1 VYVCKEKPVI
11 ELVDDRRAR
20 KCVFVKRS
28 QLSSRKRESVDRR
41 AREERAERMCMC
53 EDSRRAED
61 KTAKNSWGACFG
73 PLDLSPLVRSNVNRG
88 TRR

>member
-1 VYVCKEKPVI
+1 VYVYKEEPVI
-11 ELVDDRRAR
+11 DDRRAR
-20 KCVFVKRS
+20 ECVFVKS
-28 QLSSRKRESVDRR
+28 QLSSGKRESVDRR
-41 AREERAERMCMC
+41 AREERAERMCIC

-73 PLDLSPLVRSNVNRG
+73 PLDLSPSVMSNVNRG